1 MAGHLKKK
9 ERFMEN
15 KVIISCAITGAI
27 HTPTMSP
34 YLPFSPQDI
43 ARQAIEAAEAGAA
56 ILHLHARD
64 PKTGH
69 PTADPAVYLQFLPA
83 IKEATNAVI
92 NISTGGG
99 YVMSLEQRL
108 AAAMRVKPE
117 LASFNMGSMNFS
129 LHRQTRRHSGW
140 KYDWEEPYLKAS
152 EGNIFRN
159 TFVDMKRVVKELG
172 EGCGTRFEYECY
184 DLGHLYNLAYLL
196 DEQLVKPPLFL
207 QTVFGILGG
216 MGTEVELV
224 SYVRATADRLFG
236 RENYEWSSI
245 GAGRRQMRIA
255 TLAALLGGSVRVGLE
270 DSLYLSKGVLATSNA
285 EQVKKIRSIL
295 EELSFE
301 IATPDEVRT
310 RLHLKGAGQV
320 AI

>member
-1 MAGHLKKK
+1 MD
-9 ERFMEN
+9 N
-15 KVIISCAITGAI
+15 KVILSCAITGSI

-64 PKTGH
+64 PKTGE
-69 PTADPAVYLQFLPA
+69 PSGDPAVYLQFLPA
-83 IKEATNAVI
+83 IKAATNAVI
-92 NISTGGG
+92 NITTGGG
-99 YVMSLEQRL
+99 MHMTLDQRL
-108 AAAMRVKPE
+108 APALRIKPE

-129 LHRQTRRHSGW
+129 IHRMTRRHSEW
-140 KYDWEEPYLKAS
+140 KFAWEEPYLAAT
-152 EGNIFRN
+152 EANIFRN
-159 TFVDMKRVVKELG
+159 TFADMKRVLTELG

-196 DEQLVKPPLFL
+196 DEKLVEPPLFL

-216 MGTEVELV
+216 MGTDVELL
-224 SYVRATADRLFG
+224 SYVKATADRLFG
-236 RENYEWSSI
+236 RENYRWSTI
-245 GAGRRQMRIA
+245 GAGRHQMRIA

-270 DSLYLSKGVLATSNA
+270 DSLYLRKGVLATTSA
-285 EQVKKIRSIL
+285 EQVKKVRGIL

-310 RLHLKGAGQV
+310 SLRLKGAEQV

>member
-1 MAGHLKKK
+1 MD
-9 ERFMEN
+9 N

-34 YLPFSPQDI
+34 YLPLRPEDI

-56 ILHLHARD
+56 IVHLHARD
-64 PKTGH
+64 PKTGR
-69 PTADPAVYLQFLPA
+69 PSGDPDVYMQFVSA
-83 IKEATNAVI
+83 IKAATNVII
-92 NISTGGG
+92 NITTGGG
-99 YVMSLEQRL
+99 LTMNLDQRL
-108 AAAMRVKPE
+108 APALRFKPE

-129 LHRQTRRHSGW
+129 IHRLARRYSGW
-140 KYDWEEPYLKAS
+140 KYDWEEPYLAETES
-152 EGNIFRN
+152 TIFRN

-196 DEQLVKPPLFL
+196 DEKLVEPPLFL

-216 MGTEVELV
+216 MGTDVELV

-236 RENYEWSSI
+236 RENYHWSVL
-245 GAGRRQMRIA
+245 GAGRHQMRLA
-255 TLAALLGGSVRVGLE
+255 TMAALIGGNVRVGLE
-270 DSLYLSKGVLATSNA
+270 DSLYLAKGRLAKSNA
-285 EQVKKIRSIL
+285 EQVRKIRLIL

-301 IATPDEVRT
+301 IATPEEVRKT
-310 RLHLKGAGQV
+310 LHL
-320 AI
+320 